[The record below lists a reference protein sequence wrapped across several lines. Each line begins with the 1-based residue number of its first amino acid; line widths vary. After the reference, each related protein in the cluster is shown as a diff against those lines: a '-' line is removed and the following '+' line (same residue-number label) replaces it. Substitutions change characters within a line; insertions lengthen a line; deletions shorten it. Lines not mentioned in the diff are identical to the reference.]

1 MPLFLLGYDIADP
14 KRLQRIHRAVVR
26 HATPIQHS
34 VFLLED
40 AEAVSRCLA
49 VVLPLIDPNADDV
62 RVYPLPHSARWY
74 VWASRLFLR
83 ELCGWDYQKACAEV
97 KKQGKI
103 LRL

>member
-1 MPLFLLGYDIADP
+1 MPLLLLGYDIADP

-62 RVYPLPHSARWY
+62 RVYPLPPQREVVRLGKPTFPEGI
-74 VWASRLFLR
+74 VWMGLPKGLR
-83 ELCGWDYQKACAEV
+83 
-97 KKQGKI
+97 
-103 LRL
+103 